1 MEEDQQRSDEAKKAL
16 VVQRKEKLK
25 CKKKRMLMEVN
36 LSMPRERIANY
47 LDREYPDRIRL
58 YDALEDQ
65 IQQNCEHN
73 RAHENAVSEM
83 RLQLEKKI
91 FSDYLMERKNMFV
104 DDHARL
110 REEIEDERRLEKCS
124 SLFFDD
130 VERATRYYARQ
141 TDRIVSTREKNKTDL
156 EFHRISETAVLQT
169 ARIVEEQI
177 KKTMLER
184 VTMKSGDVEVEKE
197 SSCTVCLE
205 AVKVGSSVYDIDCKH
220 IFHKECLENWR
231 KEKDTCPC
239 CRANLK

>member
-1 MEEDQQRSDEAKKAL
+1 MPRKKENL
-16 VVQRKEKLK
+16 E

-58 YDALEDQ
+58 YDSLEEQ
-65 IQQNCEHN
+65 IRQNCEKN
-73 RAHENAVSEM
+73 RAHENAVCEM

-91 FSDYLMERKNMFV
+91 FSDYLMERKNLFV

-110 REEIEDERRLEKCS
+110 REEMEDEQRLEKCS

-130 VERATRYYARQ
+130 VERTTRHYARQ
-141 TDRIVSTREKNKTDL
+141 TDRIAATREKNKTDI
-156 EFHRISETAVLQT
+156 EFHRISEIAVLQT
-169 ARIVEEQI
+169 ARIVEEQL

-184 VTMKSGDVEVEKE
+184 VAMKSRVVEVEKE

-205 AVKVGSSVYDIDCKH
+205 AVKIGSSVYDIDCKH
-220 IFHKECLENWR
+220 VFHKKCIENWR
-231 KEKDTCPC
+231 REKDTCPC
-239 CRANLK
+239 CRSMLK